1 MITHMKIL
9 DKLRSNRG
17 FLAGLAVL
25 VVGVWFV
32 FQAFNNTSSTSTLD
46 LNDTVSAAR
55 KSFNLHVIERGVVKP
70 ARISPISSQ
79 ISSNQAKIVWMVAE
93 GTQVHKNMLVAR
105 FDTKPFMDSLEKA
118 EQAYGDA
125 QATLV
130 ASEKL
135 LKLQEE
141 EEAGKVEE
149 ATSKLEIALIDAAN
163 TKNGDGPLKRKVIE
177 QKASQA
183 KRSLEIEE
191 NELNDLNVLLEKG
204 HISTRERDKAADKVD
219 AAREQ
224 LAVAEAELVSFDKY
238 VWPQMMREA
247 ELLVSGAESNL
258 ERVKRTSELMIA
270 SKASDVEKYRRSVAN
285 KLASL
290 NQAKEDIVNCD
301 LYAPTDGILL
311 YAELP
316 REGKRRKVQ
325 IGDSVWVGQT
335 FLEVPDTTDLVAEIY
350 VREVDVAHIR
360 AGMRTLIEVD
370 AFPGEQ
376 YQGEVEQIASLAGDE
391 GAGDKVRRF
400 KTRIRFTGSTENVYV
415 GMSVT
420 TKIIYRELADVLTV
434 PISSVVFKGNGTFVW
449 KLVNGSAVETQ
460 IRIGARGELD
470 IEVVDGLA
478 AGDVILRKG
487 V

>member
-1 MITHMKIL
+1 MKIV
-9 DKLRSNRG
+9 DKLRSNKG

-25 VVGVWFV
+25 VAGVWLV
-32 FQAFNNTSSTSTLD
+32 FHAFNTTSSTSVLD
-46 LNDTVSAAR
+46 LSDTVAASR
-55 KSFNLHVIERGVVKP
+55 KSFALHVIERGVVKP

-93 GTQVHKNMLVAR
+93 GTQVRKNMLVAR

-135 LKLQEE
+135 LKLQQEE
-141 EEAGKVEE
+141 EDGKVEE
-149 ATSKLEIALIDAAN
+149 ATRKLEIARIDAEN
-163 TKNGDGPLKRKVIE
+163 TQKGDGPLKRKVIE
-177 QKASQA
+177 QKVSQA

-191 NELNDLNVLLEKG
+191 NELNDLNELLEKG

-224 LAVAEAELVSFDKY
+224 LAVAKAELVSFDKY
-238 VWPQMMREA
+238 VWPQMQREA
-247 ELLVSGAESNL
+247 ELLVSGAESSL
-258 ERVKRTSELMIA
+258 ERVKRTAELMIA
-270 SKASDVEKYRRSVAN
+270 SKASEVEKYRRSVTN
-285 KLASL
+285 RLNSL
-290 NQAKEDIVNCD
+290 NQAKEDIVHCD

-350 VREVDVAHIR
+350 VREVDVAHI
-360 AGMRTLIEVD
+360 APGMRTIIEVD
-370 AFPGEQ
+370 AFPGKN

-391 GAGDKVRRF
+391 GSGDKVRRF
-400 KTRIRFTGSTENVYV
+400 KTRIRFTGSFENVYV

-420 TKIIYRELADVLTV
+420 TRIIYRELTDVLTV
-434 PISSVVFKGNGTFVW
+434 PISSVVFKGSGTFVR
-449 KLVNGSAVETQ
+449 KLENGVATEKEVRS
-460 IRIGARGELD
+460 GARGELD
-470 IEVVDGLA
+470 IEIVDGLA
-478 AGDVILRKG
+478 EGDVVLRKG